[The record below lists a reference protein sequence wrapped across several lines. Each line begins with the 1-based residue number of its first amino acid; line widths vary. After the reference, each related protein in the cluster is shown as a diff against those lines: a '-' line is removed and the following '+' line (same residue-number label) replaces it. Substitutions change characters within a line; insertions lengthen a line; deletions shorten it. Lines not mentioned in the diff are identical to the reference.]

1 MFRKLLKYEF
11 KSQQKIFSVLS
22 FAALGAGLVG
32 GLVLWLLVDVLEN
45 VENSTAAAVGSILST
60 FLLIGVML
68 ALVAYVI
75 AVWIMLLYRFYKHHF
90 SQEGY
95 LTFTLPVT
103 THQTLLAS
111 ILNLVIWELIALA
124 VFACAIC
131 MIFAPSLTFAW
142 KESIPEI
149 KMVFRN
155 FKEAFSYIE
164 GGYLAVQILVTV
176 SSWLYAVIV
185 PLTCI
190 SLGCLLSK
198 KYRILISFA
207 IYYGLQLAVSMITG
221 VISVIITVAGL
232 AAGNEGDGLI
242 YLSMVI
248 PCVLQ
253 LGLAIGGYFLTHHM
267 VKNKLNLP

>member
-11 KSQQKIFSVLS
+11 KSQQKLFTVLS

-32 GLVLWLLVDVLEN
+32 GLVLWLLVDVLEK
-45 VENSTAAAVGSILST
+45 VENSTAAAVGSVLST
-60 FLLIGVML
+60 FLLIGVIL
-68 ALVAYVI
+68 AIVAYVV
-75 AVWIMLLYRFYKHHF
+75 AVWILLLYRFYKHHF

-111 ILNLVIWELIALA
+111 ILNLVLWELIALA
-124 VFACAIC
+124 VFACAMC
-131 MIFAPSLTFAW
+131 MIFAPSLAFAW

-149 KMVFRN
+149 KMVFQD
-155 FKEAFSYIE
+155 FKAAFSYME

-207 IYYGLQLAVSMITG
+207 IYYGLQMAVSMVTG

-253 LGLAIGGYFLTHHM
+253 LGLAIGGYFLTHRM